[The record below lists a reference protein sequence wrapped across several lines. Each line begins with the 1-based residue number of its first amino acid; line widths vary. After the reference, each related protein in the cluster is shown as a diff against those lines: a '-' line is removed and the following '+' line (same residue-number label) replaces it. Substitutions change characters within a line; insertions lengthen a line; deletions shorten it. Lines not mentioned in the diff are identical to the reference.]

1 MQLHAAFF
9 WYRILIKVMAK
20 IIYYYDTETSE
31 YRRVYRNPWMTV
43 LKLMG
48 ITVVSLGLA
57 VGMVVTYLAYFEVPS
72 EIKLKN
78 DIKELE
84 FHFDKL
90 NRQLLLLTDAIQAV
104 EKRDDDVYRTVLGID
119 PIDKAVRNG
128 GVGGVDRYEAIRES
142 DSKYADT
149 YVDLYSKVDRLR
161 RKLYIESKSQDELFQ
176 LAEDKQKLNASIPA
190 IQPISNKKLT
200 ALASGFGMRIH
211 PIYNVLKMHT
221 GVDFGAPLGT
231 PVYAT
236 ADGVVVQADTAV
248 LGYGYLLVVDHGYG
262 YHTRYAHLSGFTK
275 KPGDRVKRG
284 EQIAMVGN
292 SGLSTAPHLHYEVL
306 LRGTHTNPVH
316 YFFNDLNPNDYE
328 KIIALASVQN
338 KSLGN

>member
-1 MQLHAAFF
+1 
-9 WYRILIKVMAK
+9 MAK
-20 IIYYYDTETSE
+20 IIYYYDTDTSE
-31 YRRVYRNPWMTV
+31 YRRVYRNPWMTALRV
-43 LKLMG
+43 IGVTILSFM
-48 ITVVSLGLA
+48 LA
-57 VGMVVTYLAYFEVPS
+57 VGMMVFYLYYFEVPS
-72 EIKLKN
+72 EIMLKN

-84 FHFDKL
+84 FHLSKL
-90 NRQLLLLTDAIQAV
+90 NRQLVLLNDAVQAV
-104 EKRDDDVYRTVLGID
+104 EKRDDDVYRTVLGVD

-128 GVGGVDRYEAIRES
+128 GIGGVDRYQELHES
-142 DSKYADT
+142 NSKYADT

-190 IQPISNKKLT
+190 IQPISNKQLT

-221 GVDFGAPLGT
+221 GIDFGAPMGT
-231 PVYAT
+231 PVYST

-248 LGYGYLLVVDHGYG
+248 LGYGHLLVVDHGYG
-262 YHTRYAHLSGFTK
+262 YHTRYAHLSKFVAK
-275 KPGDRVKRG
+275 IGDRVKRG
-284 EQIAMVGN
+284 EKIALVG
-292 SGLSTAPHLHYEVL
+292 STGTSTAPHLHYEVL
-306 LRGTHTNPVH
+306 RRGTQINPVH
-316 YFFNDLNPNDYE
+316 FFFNDLNPDDYE

>member
-1 MQLHAAFF
+1 
-9 WYRILIKVMAK
+9 MAK

-128 GVGGVDRYEAIRES
+128 GVGGMDRYEAIRES

-275 KPGDRVKRG
+275 KLGDRVKRG

>member
-1 MQLHAAFF
+1 
-9 WYRILIKVMAK
+9 MAK

-31 YRRVYRNPWMTV
+31 YRRVYRNPWMTA
-43 LKLMG
+43 LKIMG
-48 ITVVSLGLA
+48 IAVLSFSLAIGMTVA
-57 VGMVVTYLAYFEVPS
+57 YLAYFEVPG
-72 EIKLKN
+72 EIMLKN

-84 FHFDKL
+84 FHYNKL
-90 NRQLLLLTDAIQAV
+90 THHLARLNDAVAAI
-104 EKRDDDVYRTVLGID
+104 EKRDDDVYRTVLGVD
-119 PIDKAVRNG
+119 PIDKAVRTG
-128 GVGGVDRYEAIRES
+128 GVGGADRYEDIRES
-142 DSKYADT
+142 NSKYADT

-161 RKLYIESKSQDELFQ
+161 RKLYIETKSQDELFQ

-221 GVDFGAPLGT
+221 GIDFGAPMGT

-236 ADGVVVQADTAV
+236 ADGVVVQADTAII
-248 LGYGYLLVVDHGYG
+248 GYGYLLVVDHGYG
-262 YHTRYAHLSGFTK
+262 YRTRYAHLSRFTK
-275 KPGDRVKRG
+275 KLGDRVKRG
-284 EQIAMVGN
+284 EQIALVGN

-306 LRGTHTNPVH
+306 LRGTHINPVH
-316 YFFNDLNPNDYE
+316 FFFNDLNPNDYE

>member
-1 MQLHAAFF
+1 
-9 WYRILIKVMAK
+9 MAK

-31 YRRVYRNPWMTV
+31 YRRVYRNPWMTA
-43 LKLMG
+43 LKVIGVTIFSFALA
-48 ITVVSLGLA
+48 LGMMLF
-57 VGMVVTYLAYFEVPS
+57 YLSYFEMPS
-72 EIKLKN
+72 EIMLKN
-78 DIKELE
+78 YIKDLE
-84 FHFDKL
+84 FHLSKL
-90 NRQLLLLTDAIQAV
+90 NRQLALLNDAVQAV

-128 GVGGVDRYEAIRES
+128 GVGGADRYGEIHES
-142 DSKYADT
+142 NSKYADT

-190 IQPISNKKLT
+190 IQPISNKQLT
-200 ALASGFGMRIH
+200 ALASGFGLRIH

-221 GVDFGAPLGT
+221 GIDFGAPTGT

-236 ADGVVVQADTAV
+236 ADGVVVQADTAIV
-248 LGYGYLLVVDHGYG
+248 GYGHLLVVDHGYG
-262 YHTRYAHLSGFTK
+262 YHTRYAHLSRFK
-275 KPGDRVKRG
+275 KKVGDRVKRG

-292 SGLSTAPHLHYEVL
+292 TGASTAPHLHYEVL
-306 LRGTHTNPVH
+306 LRGTHINPVH
-316 YFFNDLNPNDYE
+316 YFFNDLNPDDYE